1 MTPQTGLTSERHPI
15 TQPIRSFISIGI
27 SIVVVIL
34 LLGFL
39 GWTGNTETE
48 SGQASLALFF
58 QPANKVINL
67 FILSLLAIGI
77 VLILFEL
84 FTLSQQ
90 VTWLGVLQERAQQND
105 GQADVS
111 ALPPMP
117 NQLLAPVR
125 ALFADQDNIGNLN
138 TQSSKAVIDA
148 ISSRVEERREL
159 VRWLIQ
165 TLILSGLI
173 GTFWGLFG
181 TISQIG
187 NLVGSLQ
194 SVTSGSGGATQGF
207 GSLIQ
212 TLDPVLSSMGV
223 AFSSSLL
230 GLAGSMLLGFF
241 ELQAGGAQNRFV
253 EELED
258 WLYSI
263 TKMRTA
269 FSIPSETGDYDF
281 DNAGQQAQRI
291 SETFAN
297 SFDRLCS
304 KLNSTVDEHA
314 QANKNIVDL
323 IDNITIV
330 SKQHTIDQRQ
340 LEMLCQNAANFG
352 PLMERL
358 SEQTD
363 AILARDAYD
372 AGLAQE
378 LKTLAAGNE
387 TVTHLTQLSQASQQ
401 TLTILEKVANSLD
414 VLNSSIQSSESDR
427 AVTNHTIIDLAERV
441 RDLAER
447 HNVDQQHLEKLSQNA
462 AYVGPLME
470 RVNEQTNAVLA
481 RDAHDAELAQELKAL
496 AAGNETV
503 PHLTHLSHEI
513 ERLSHLVSAQTK
525 MAQQLSDRDA
535 QNLRASLQDLGQ
547 VIAQATEH
555 ASHQNATI
563 VVQAIQD
570 VSQDASQDASQ
581 GG

>member
-1 MTPQTGLTSERHPI
+1 MTSQTGHTIERHPI

-58 QPANKVINL
+58 KPANKVING

-90 VTWLGVLQERAQQND
+90 VTWLGVLQEHAQQND

-212 TLDPVLSSMGV
+212 NLDPVLSSMGV

-269 FSIPSETGDYDF
+269 FALQSDTGDYDF
-281 DNAGQQAQRI
+281 NKASQQ
-291 SETFAN
+291 TLTLLDTVAN
-297 SFDRLCS
+297 SLDRLRS
-304 KLNSTVDEHA
+304 SIQSTESERAVT
-314 QANKNIVDL
+314 NRNIVALSERFRDL
-323 IDNITIV
+323 AER
-330 SKQHTIDQRQ
+330 HTIDQRQ
-340 LEMLCQNAANFG
+340 LE
-352 PLMERL
+352 
-358 SEQTD
+358 
-363 AILARDAYD
+363 I
-372 AGLAQE
+372 
-378 LKTLAAGNE
+378 
-387 TVTHLTQLSQASQQ
+387 
-401 TLTILEKVANSLD
+401 
-414 VLNSSIQSSESDR
+414 
-427 AVTNHTIIDLAERV
+427 
-441 RDLAER
+441 
-447 HNVDQQHLEKLSQNA
+447 
-462 AYVGPLME
+462 
-470 RVNEQTNAVLA
+470 
-481 RDAHDAELAQELKAL
+481 
-496 AAGNETV
+496 
-503 PHLTHLSHEI
+503 
-513 ERLSHLVSAQTK
+513 K
-525 MAQQLSDRDA
+525 MRPT
-535 QNLRASLQDLGQ
+535 LGQ
-547 VIAQATEH
+547 CPNKLRHSCSRCRI
-555 ASHQNATI
+555 S
-563 VVQAIQD
+563 
-570 VSQDASQDASQ
+570 S
-581 GG
+581 

>member
-1 MTPQTGLTSERHPI
+1 MTSQTGHTIERHPI

-27 SIVVVIL
+27 SIVVVVL
-34 LLGFL
+34 LLVFL
-39 GWTGNTETE
+39 GVNSNPETE
-48 SGQASLALFF
+48 GGQASLALFF
-58 QPANKVINL
+58 EPANKVINL

-84 FTLSQQ
+84 LTLSRQ
-90 VTWLGVLQERAQQND
+90 VIWLGVLQEHAQQND

-125 ALFADQDNIGNLN
+125 ALFADQTNIGNLN

-194 SVTSGSGGATQGF
+194 NVTAGSGGAAQGF

-212 TLDPVLSSMGV
+212 NLEPVLSSMGV

-230 GLAGSMLLGFF
+230 GLAGSLLLGFF

-269 FSIPSETGDYDF
+269 FALQSDTGDYDF
-281 DNAGQQAQRI
+281 
-291 SETFAN
+291 
-297 SFDRLCS
+297 
-304 KLNSTVDEHA
+304 
-314 QANKNIVDL
+314 NK
-323 IDNITIV
+323 
-330 SKQHTIDQRQ
+330 
-340 LEMLCQNAANFG
+340 
-352 PLMERL
+352 
-358 SEQTD
+358 
-363 AILARDAYD
+363 
-372 AGLAQE
+372 
-378 LKTLAAGNE
+378 
-387 TVTHLTQLSQASQQ
+387 ASQQ
-401 TLTILEKVANSLD
+401 TLTLLDTVANSLD
-414 VLNSSIQSSESDR
+414 RLRSSIQSTESER
-427 AVTNHTIIDLAERV
+427 AITNRNIVALSERV

-447 HNVDQQHLEKLSQNA
+447 HTVDQAQLAMLSQNA
-462 AYVGPLME
+462 ANFQPLME
-470 RVNEQTNAVLA
+470 RLTEQTDAILA
-481 RDAHDAELAQELKAL
+481 RGAHDVELARELKVL

-513 ERLSHLVSAQTK
+513 ERLRHLVMAQTEA
-525 MAQQLSDRDA
+525 AQQLSDRDA
-535 QNLRASLQDLGQ
+535 QNLSSSLQHLGQ
-547 VIAQATEH
+547 VIVQATEH
-555 ASHQNATI
+555 ASRQNATI

-570 VSQDASQDASQ
+570 ASQ